1 MKLQSKFA
9 LYNALSKLIII
20 LVFAIVMPFLI
31 RYIAIINTDRQLQE
45 KKEEVIR
52 MIESVGISSFIE
64 EGSEDGYGSYNLLKE
79 EFISLEQTDSAFAN
93 VIENSPRL
101 VEDEI
106 VNYRVLSYTFYAEGK
121 QYLLEV
127 ARSLSTIQEIES
139 TLRRFAFVT
148 LLIISLITIV
158 MDVAFTKFLLRPL
171 NLIIKK
177 LHAVKDPSSFR
188 FKKVPT
194 TTTDFRYLDT
204 SIHEMMTRVEDAFLK
219 ERQFISNVSHE
230 LLTPVSILQ
239 GKLENMLGSETL
251 SETAAWRLVESQK
264 TLVRLKNIVRA
275 LLLISK
281 IENDQFLRTEVV
293 SINRL
298 VDDVLTEIEDRLA
311 AKEIEV
317 DTESLEDYEADKC
330 NSSLLHTMLFNLVN
344 NAIKYNRVGGKII
357 ICGAAAPSGYMLEI
371 RDTGVGIPPEL
382 IPSVFNRFKR
392 LHKADGESFGLGL
405 PIVKTIAAFH
415 DIELDV
421 TSVPGDGST
430 FRLFFKRTSGFVPA
444 TQAIVPKAEPEVSTV
459 SS

>member
-9 LYNALSKLIII
+9 LYNAVSKLIIL

-31 RYIAIINTDRQLQE
+31 RYIAIMNTDRQLQE
-45 KKEEVIR
+45 KKEEVVRI
-52 MIESVGISSFIE
+52 IENVGISSFIE

-79 EFISLEQTDSAFAN
+79 EFISLEQTDSAYAN

-101 VEDEI
+101 VEDEV
-106 VNYRVLSYTFYAEGK
+106 VNYRVLSYTFYAEGR

-127 ARSLSTIQEIES
+127 ARSLSTIHEIES

-148 LLIISLITIV
+148 LFIISLITIV

-177 LHAVKDPSSFR
+177 LHAIKDPSSFR

-194 TTTDFRYLDT
+194 TTTDFQYLDS

-239 GKLENMLGSETL
+239 GKLENILGNETL

-264 TLVRLKNIVRA
+264 TLTRLKNIIRA

-281 IENDQFLRTEVV
+281 IENDQFLRTETV
-293 SINRL
+293 SVSQL
-298 VDDVLTEIEDRLA
+298 VNDVLAEIEDRLA

-317 DTESLEDYEADKC
+317 DKKGLEDYEAHNC
-330 NSSLLHTMLFNLVN
+330 NSSLLHTMIFNLVN
-344 NAIKYNRVGGKII
+344 NAIKYNRVGGSISI
-357 ICGAAAPSGYMLEI
+357 RGSVTFPGYILEI
-371 RDTGVGIPPEL
+371 QDTGVGIPPEL

-415 DIELDV
+415 DIEVDV
-421 TSVPGDGST
+421 TSAPGKGST
-430 FRLFFKRTSGFVPA
+430 FRLLFKRTSELQPRTRAAVHA
-444 TQAIVPKAEPEVSTV
+444 DEPEVSTV
-459 SS
+459 PA